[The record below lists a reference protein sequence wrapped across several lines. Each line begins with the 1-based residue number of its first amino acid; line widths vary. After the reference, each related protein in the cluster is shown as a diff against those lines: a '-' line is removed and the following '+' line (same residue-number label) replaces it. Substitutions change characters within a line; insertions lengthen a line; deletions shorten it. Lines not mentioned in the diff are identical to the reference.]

1 MKRKHRIIV
10 WIVIILVL
18 FAGIT
23 GLFLYRKGK
32 DTKPGSSPAKETT
45 QPAMGEEPKILVM
58 AVDAPFDTAYG
69 KLALA
74 YKEEVE
80 TMSGGMLTINIYEN
94 GILGTGTE
102 LLTTIGNDANAADIM
117 LVLISDLAEVGCTD
131 SAKLLEPYRFNGHDG
146 FLKWAKSKEAAALL
160 EEPERSGLGATG
172 LFFTEDGFRY
182 LFLKEDHGEVKGKQI
197 AAKASEW
204 GEKYVSQTGGVY
216 QYLPS
221 VDIKEAILSGDLD
234 GVEQDLRF
242 YKENSLWEAAPY
254 IIVDYHLFSPCSV
267 LITLEAAEKLSKE
280 ERDILKTAGKKA
292 AEASI
297 ESIKQEEEAMLK
309 AFSGYGAKTVKLK
322 K

>member
-10 WIVIILVL
+10 LIVIILVL

-45 QPAMGEEPKILVM
+45 QPAMEEEPKILVM

-80 TMSGGMLTINIYEN
+80 TMSGGMLTIDIYEN

-204 GEKYVSQTGGVY
+204 GEKYVSQMGGY
-216 QYLPS
+216 INIFRLWTLRKLFFPGTWTAWS
-221 VDIKEAILSGDLD
+221 RICAFIRKTRSGK
-234 GVEQDLRF
+234 QRRT
-242 YKENSLWEAAPY
+242 SLW
-254 IIVDYHLFSPCSV
+254 ITTCS
-267 LITLEAAEKLSKE
+267 LHAMYSSHWKQQKLSKE
-280 ERDILKTAGKKA
+280 ERDILKTAGEKA